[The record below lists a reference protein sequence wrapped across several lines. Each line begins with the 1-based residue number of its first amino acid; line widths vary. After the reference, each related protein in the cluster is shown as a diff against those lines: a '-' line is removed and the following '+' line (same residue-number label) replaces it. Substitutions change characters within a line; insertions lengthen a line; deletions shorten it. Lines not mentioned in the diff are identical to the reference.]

1 MKKAYIVQGIGE
13 STGCRMMTDILLRCG
28 CVGKSGHEQ
37 EFQKYILNKNEFIKW
52 IKEKKYN
59 NLVIRFSFP
68 HGQYLPDIN
77 DFYNRLKSFYDEVYI
92 ILTTRSWLCQEIGTI
107 KGNHLINNP
116 INKLPTLNDRMT
128 FAYKKIFSDLFKIEK
143 GNYKQ
148 FVVVNMGDLLNYP
161 VEHLDYLSNKLN
173 LNVPEDFD
181 YSFIR
186 KDSDDKRIIEY
197 TKRIYKAN
205 I

>member
-1 MKKAYIVQGIGE
+1 MKKKAYIVQGVGE
-13 STGCRMMTDILLRCG
+13 STGCRLMTNILLRCG
-28 CVGKSGHEQ
+28 CVGKSSHVQ

-107 KGNHLINNP
+107 KGNHLINNS

-143 GNYKQ
+143 GNYNQ

-161 VEHLDYLSNKLN
+161 MEHL
-173 LNVPEDFD
+173 D

-197 TKRIYKAN
+197 TKRIYN
-205 I
+205 E